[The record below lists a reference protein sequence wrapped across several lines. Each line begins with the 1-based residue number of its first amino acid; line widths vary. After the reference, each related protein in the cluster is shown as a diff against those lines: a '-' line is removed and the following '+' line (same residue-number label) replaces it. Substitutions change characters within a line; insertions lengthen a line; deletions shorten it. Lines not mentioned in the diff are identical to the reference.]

1 MCRKETSKLVTVTQK
16 SYVGYDRPQGV
27 GAVAV
32 GQVAGWALAEGD
44 IGEGGALCVLSF
56 ANKQTNARRPD
67 AFVVLVWPRLR
78 VLIVSQYGDA
88 QKHH

>member
-1 MCRKETSKLVTVTQK
+1 MCRKETSKLVTTDTVTQK

-56 ANKQTNARRPD
+56 ANKQTLAGQM
-67 AFVVLVWPRLR
+67 RLLSLFGR
-78 VLIVSQYGDA
+78 GLEC
-88 QKHH
+88 